1 MSWKYRLYNI
11 EPDQTVSIEPVNEN
25 FLAIVDEFGSLDEHN
40 FASGAFARS
49 QFASDA
55 AFALHRS
62 KDDTVSFPDY
72 RSGYNN
78 PTGMG
83 WVPIQAIDGWQ
94 FFTED
99 RLSLRFNARGG
110 PTWICAALQL
120 HCSTGKTWAYDGSG
134 NRVSKYRQ
142 PGFGYLVAL
151 RVNGTLLNET
161 ILGSGDLDNEDF
173 RQAVNGDS
181 SSKVSQIARD
191 ELRYPQGGGGLSGA
205 LLPVR
210 VDCTLDLVPGDTL
223 VEVAIMN
230 IKGSMQT
237 FESPTTYIGQCEILA
252 LEGNR

>member
-1 MSWKYRLYNI
+1 MSWRYHLYNI
-11 EPDQTVSIEPVNEN
+11 EPDQTVAIEPINEN
-25 FLAIVDEFGSLDEHN
+25 FLSVVDEFGALDEHN
-40 FASGAFARS
+40 FAANTLTRAKFAD
-49 QFASDA
+49 DA
-55 AFALHRS
+55 AFRLHRA

-72 RSGYNN
+72 RSGYTN

-83 WVPIQAIDGWQ
+83 WVAIQAIDGWQ
-94 FFTED
+94 FFSED
-99 RLSLRFNARGG
+99 RLSLRFTSRGG

-120 HCSTGKTWAYDGSG
+120 HCSTGKTWAYDSGG
-134 NRVSKYRQ
+134 NRVSRYRQ

-173 RQAVNGDS
+173 RQAVNGLQS
-181 SSKVSQIARD
+181 SDTDDIARD

-210 VDCTLDLVPGDTL
+210 VDCTIDLVPGDTL

-237 FESPTTYIGQCEILA
+237 FESPLTYIGQCEILA